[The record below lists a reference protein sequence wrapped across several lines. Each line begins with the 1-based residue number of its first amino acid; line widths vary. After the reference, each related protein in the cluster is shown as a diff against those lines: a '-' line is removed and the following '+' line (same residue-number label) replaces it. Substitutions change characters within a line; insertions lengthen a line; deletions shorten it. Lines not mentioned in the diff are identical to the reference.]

1 VASRDRVRDTDGD
14 SDGDPS
20 AGRSPAPPSR
30 SRSRTAGLPGPGRPG
45 PRLLA
50 ELAPWRELGRAL
62 LHPAP
67 WRERRQAVERAWQQ
81 LSHHQAQLELWEG
94 ERCTGRLPLAE
105 ERVRIGRDPDCE
117 LPCQATGISR
127 VHAFVERERRGDRD
141 HRLEDFNSA
150 NGIFW
155 RDQRIRSISLRH
167 GDRIQLGSPLKGAAP
182 TLRYRHPP
190 SPLEQLL
197 RAAGLA
203 SLVGSAVLV
212 AALLGASTI
221 AGGSRIRLYGGPLKI
236 LSADFRR
243 IDAREGAATAL
254 PRLADYP
261 SHLRLALIASEDA
274 RFGWNSGLDLFG
286 TLRSLVKG
294 TGGGSGLTQQV
305 ARLYDPAVGN
315 DVTLGRKLRELWV
328 AWQLETGYSKGRI
341 LKMYLDRAP
350 LGLGTEGFEQ
360 AAQLY
365 FRKSARELDLAES
378 AFLVGLLP
386 SPNGYSPCFAPLAPD
401 APVDSWAPLQRR
413 NLVLGRMYEEGLINQ
428 DSLRNALRR
437 PLNIDPSACRESSR
451 ESYPYFSDYV
461 RGELEGRRFGLNLD
475 PQRGGGNY
483 AVVSTVDPRLQK
495 LAQREVGRFL
505 EKEARPM
512 GLNQAALISLDVR
525 NGAILAYVGGGDYRK
540 SSFDRV
546 QALRQPGSTFKLFTF
561 LTALGRD
568 IEPGER
574 FSCAPL
580 GGVAGCSHGAGD
592 SDGSTSL
599 AAGFAKSEN
608 VVALRLADRV
618 GLERVIAQAR
628 RLGISTPLH
637 ADHNMV
643 LGGDATYLYE
653 MARAYAVVANGGRS
667 VPMHG
672 VQRIIDLGLCPDYTK
687 PATCPKGSIT
697 DPVGE
702 EARQLID
709 PAVAARM
716 DRLLRE
722 VVSEGTGRTAAVVA
736 DARGKT
742 GTTNDGVDVLFIGY
756 SPASG
761 ILTGVWMGNDDN
773 RPAEAASSV
782 LAAKLWGRFMQAAQG
797 QARAA

>member
-1 VASRDRVRDTDGD
+1 MPAHTAAR
-14 SDGDPS
+14 
-20 AGRSPAPPSR
+20 RSPSGLAALPLLPL
-30 SRSRTAGLPGPGRPG
+30 TA
-45 PRLLA
+45 A
-50 ELAPWRELGRAL
+50 LAPWRELGRAL
-62 LHPAP
+62 LEPLP
-67 WRERRQAVERAWQQ
+67 WPRRRRALAEAWRGLTDHQAV
-81 LSHHQAQLELWEG
+81 LELWEG
-94 ERCTGRLPLAE
+94 ERCTGRLPLSQ
-105 ERVRIGRDPDCE
+105 ERVRIGRDPHCE
-117 LPCQATGISR
+117 LPCQAAGLSR

-150 NGIFW
+150 NGLFW
-155 RDQRIRSISLRH
+155 RDQRIRAIGLRH
-167 GDRIQLGSPLKGAAP
+167 GDRIQLGSPLKGATP

-197 RAAGLA
+197 RTAGLA
-203 SLVGSAVLV
+203 SLVGSTLLV
-212 AALLGASTI
+212 SALLAASSI
-221 AGGSRIRLYGGPLKI
+221 AGGSRIRFYGGPLKI

-254 PRLADYP
+254 PSLADYP
-261 SHLRLALIASEDA
+261 SHLRLALLASEDG

-315 DVTLGRKLRELWV
+315 DVSLGRKLRELWV

-350 LGLGTEGFEQ
+350 LGLGSEGFEQ

-365 FRKSARELDLAES
+365 FRKSARQLDLAES

-401 APVDSWAPLQRR
+401 APVDSWAPIQRR
-413 NLVLGRMYEEGLINQ
+413 NLVLRRMHEEGFINQ
-428 DSLRNALRR
+428 DSLRDALRR

-505 EKEARPM
+505 EKEARPL
-512 GLNQAALISLDVR
+512 GLNQAALISLDLR
-525 NGAILAYVGGGDYRK
+525 SGEILAYVGGGDYRT
-540 SSFDRV
+540 SNFDRV
-546 QALRQPGSTFKLFTF
+546 QALRQPGSTFKLFPF
-561 LTALGRD
+561 LAALGQD
-568 IEPGER
+568 IDPGER
-574 FSCAPL
+574 ISCAPL
-580 GGVAGCSHGAGD
+580 GGVAGCSHGAGT
-592 SDGSTSL
+592 SEGSTSL
-599 AAGFAKSEN
+599 AVGFAKSEN

-618 GLERVIAQAR
+618 GLEKVIALAR
-628 RLGISTPLH
+628 RLGLSTPLH

-672 VQRIIDLGLCPDYTK
+672 VRRIIDLGLCPDYSH
-687 PATCPKGSIT
+687 PSGCPQRAIT

-702 EARQLID
+702 QSRQLID
-709 PAVAARM
+709 PGVAARM
-716 DRLLRE
+716 DQLLRD
-722 VVSEGTGRTAAVVA
+722 VVSEGTGRAAGGIA

-756 SPASG
+756 SPTSG
-761 ILTGVWMGNDDN
+761 LLTGVWMGNDDN
-773 RPAEAASSV
+773 KPAAAASSV
-782 LAAKLWGRFMQAAQG
+782 LAAELWARFMQAAQG
-797 QARAA
+797 GERSA

>member
-1 VASRDRVRDTDGD
+1 MATF
-14 SDGDPS
+14 P
-20 AGRSPAPPSR
+20 PAPGANPSPVQGTSAIPAQPTVSPTPAALGGMR
-30 SRSRTAGLPGPGRPG
+30 II
-45 PRLLA
+45 RLDAL
-50 ELAPWRELGRAL
+50 LSPWRDLGRAL
-62 LHPAP
+62 VEPAP
-67 WRERRQAVERAWQQ
+67 WPKRRRALTAAWRGLTQ
-81 LSHHQAQLELWEG
+81 HQAQLELWEG
-94 ERCTGRLPLAE
+94 ERCTGRLALAQ
-105 ERVRIGRDPDCE
+105 ERVRVGRDPDCE
-117 LPCQATGISR
+117 LPCQAAGISR

-155 RDQRIRSISLRH
+155 RDQRIRSIGLRH
-167 GDRIQLGSPLKGAAP
+167 GDRIQLGSPLKGDTP

-197 RAAGLA
+197 RIAGLGA
-203 SLVGSAVLV
+203 LVGSALLV
-212 AALLGASTI
+212 TALLGASSI
-221 AGGSRIRLYGGPLKI
+221 AGGSRIRFYGGPLKI
-236 LSADFRR
+236 VSADFRR

-254 PRLADYP
+254 PSLADYP
-261 SHLRLALIASEDA
+261 SHLRLALLASEDA

-315 DVTLGRKLRELWV
+315 DLSLGRKLRELWV

-365 FRKSARELDLAES
+365 FRKSARGLDLAES

-401 APVDSWAPLQRR
+401 EPVDSWAPLQRR
-413 NLVLGRMYEEGLINQ
+413 NLVLRRMHEEGFIDQ
-428 DSLRNALRR
+428 DSLRDARRR
-437 PLNIDPSACRESSR
+437 PLNIDPSACRESSS

-475 PQRGGGNY
+475 PKRGGGNY

-505 EKEARPM
+505 EKEAKPM

-525 NGAILAYVGGGDYRK
+525 SGAILAYVGGGDYRK

-546 QALRQPGSTFKLFTF
+546 QALRQPGSTFKLFTV
-561 LTALGRD
+561 LAALGQE
-568 IEPGER
+568 IEPAER
-574 FSCAPL
+574 ISCAPL
-580 GGVAGCSHGAGD
+580 GGVAGCSHGAGN
-592 SDGSTSL
+592 SDGNTSL

-608 VVALRLADRV
+608 VVALRLADQV

-628 RLGISTPLH
+628 RLGISTALH

-672 VQRIIDLGLCPDYTK
+672 VQRIIDLGLCPDYTR
-687 PATCPKGSIT
+687 PAGCPPRAIT

-702 EARQLID
+702 QARQLID
-709 PAVAARM
+709 PAVAASM
-716 DRLLRE
+716 DRLLRD
-722 VVSEGTGRTAAVVA
+722 VVREGTGRAAGVIA

-773 RPAEAASSV
+773 RAAEAASGV
-782 LAAKLWGRFMQAAQG
+782 LAAELWGRFMQAAQG
-797 QARAA
+797 PVGLGAA